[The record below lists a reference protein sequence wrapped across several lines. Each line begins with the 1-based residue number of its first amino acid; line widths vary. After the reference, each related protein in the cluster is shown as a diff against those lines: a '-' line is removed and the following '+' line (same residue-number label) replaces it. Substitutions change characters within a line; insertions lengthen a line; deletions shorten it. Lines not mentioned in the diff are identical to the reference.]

1 MTFALKDI
9 LRMEVAPAL
18 GCTEP
23 VAIALAAAAAASLL
37 PSGEIES
44 IEIWVDPNVYKNGLA
59 VCIPGTPGLAGLDTA
74 AALGALGGDPALRLE
89 ALQPVTPE
97 TVKAAL
103 RLMEQGRVRVNVLDQ
118 TGLHVRAQVVRG
130 GSTAEAVISGTHDN
144 IVSLARDGK
153 PVADSPLLREA
164 AAGDKGGLAEL
175 EAWLRRLSLDDLV
188 NLARSADQEDLD
200 FVEQSVRA
208 NMALAEYGLLHGSG
222 LGVGKAM
229 ERLVRQ
235 KLMAKDMILAAR
247 MLTSA
252 AADAR
257 MSGVKM
263 TAMSSAG
270 SGNHGLTAVLPIWAV
285 KDYVDCT
292 HRAVLEAV
300 CLSHLVTGY
309 VKAHTGRLSALCGC
323 SVAAGSGAAAGVT
336 YLLGGGVAHMAGAMK
351 NLIQDLAGV
360 ICDGAKLGCAM
371 KLATAAG
378 GAVQAALFALQGVV
392 VGQDDGIIGATLE
405 KTTENLGALSTQGMV
420 ETDRTI
426 LRILTEKRLK
436 VD

>member
-1 MTFALKDI
+1 MSFLLKDI

-37 PSGEIES
+37 PPGDIRS
-44 IEIWVDPNVYKNGLA
+44 IEVWVDPNVYKNGLA
-59 VCIPGTPGLAGLDTA
+59 VCIPGTPGLTGLDTA
-74 AALGALGGDPALRLE
+74 AALGALGGDPSLRLE
-89 ALQPVTPE
+89 VLEPVTPE
-97 TVKAAL
+97 VVQAAV
-103 RLMEQGRVRVNVLDQ
+103 RLKDRGLVRVHVLDQ
-118 TGLHVRAQVVRG
+118 SGLHVRAVVARG
-130 GSTAEAVISGTHDN
+130 ESEAEALITGTHDN
-144 IVSLARDGK
+144 LVSLSRDGR
-153 PVADSPLLREA
+153 PAPDSPLLRGA
-164 AAGDKGGLAEL
+164 GPGDKGGLAEL
-175 EAWLRRLSLDDLV
+175 ERWLRGLSLSDLV
-188 NLARSADQEDLD
+188 DLARTADEEDLE
-200 FVEQSVRA
+200 FLQESVRY
-208 NMALAEYGLLHGSG
+208 NLLLAEYGLLHGPG

-235 KLMAKDMILAAR
+235 RLIRKDMILAAR

-263 TAMSSAG
+263 AAMSSAG

-285 KDYVDCT
+285 KDYVECAQ
-292 HRAVLEAV
+292 REVLEAV

-378 GAVQAALFALQGVV
+378 AAVQAALFALQGVV

-426 LRILTEKRLK
+426 LRILTEKRLLAE
-436 VD
+436 

>member
-1 MTFALKDI
+1 MSFLLKDI

-37 PSGEIES
+37 PPGDIAS
-44 IEIWVDPNVYKNGLA
+44 IEVWVDPNVYKNGLA

-89 ALQPVTPE
+89 ALEPITPA
-97 TVKAAL
+97 VVDQAL
-103 RLMEQGRVRVNVLDQ
+103 RLKARGLVQVHMLDQ
-118 TGLHVRAQVVRG
+118 TGLHVRAVVRQG
-130 GSTAEAVISGTHDN
+130 ADEAEAVITGTHDN
-144 IVSLARDGK
+144 IVSLSLGGR
-153 PVADSPLLREA
+153 PVTDSPLLREA
-164 AAGDKGGLAEL
+164 GPGDKGGLAEL
-175 EAWLRRLSLDDLV
+175 EAWLRGLSLADLLD
-188 NLARSADQEDLD
+188 LARTADQEDLE
-200 FVEQSVRA
+200 FVEQSVRV
-208 NMALAEYGLLHGSG
+208 NMLLAEYGLLHGPG

-247 MLTSA
+247 MLASA

-263 TAMSSAG
+263 AAMSSAG

-285 KDYVDCT
+285 KDYVDCS
-292 HRAVLEAV
+292 HRTVLEAV

-378 GAVQAALFALQGVV
+378 GAVQAALFSLQGVV

-436 VD
+436 VE